1 MLTRNSDKA
10 SRYARYASWL
20 VTLSMLYGLIATQAY
35 MSEIVPLLLLI
46 LFRLGKYARRSTY
59 FAFNKQV

>member
-1 MLTRNSDKA
+1 
-10 SRYARYASWL
+10 
-20 VTLSMLYGLIATQAY
+20 
-35 MSEIVPLLLLI
+35 MSEIIPLLLLI